1 MRLNGE
7 LAGLRVPGPD
17 ADLLAADP
25 LTIEADVKLDE
36 PDRPVNVSLHHK
48 LFTLEGRA
56 LTGADRRADAT
67 LLLADLTPFAAIGQ
81 VPLQGQLA
89 LNLHAA
95 TDGDATT
102 VNADGTIGVTGGQP
116 QASALVGD
124 KGRMSLAATVR
135 GNDVTL
141 SSLRF
146 SGRAASFGASGQV
159 AAGRVDG
166 TWSLA
171 VNDLAAAEP
180 HLGGQ
185 FKATGTVA
193 GRVDDLRLTA
203 DITGT
208 VAAQGMSSG
217 ALDIKIEATG
227 LPSRPAGSVV
237 ARGDLLAAPL
247 DLAVAFR
254 QADNGLAIEIE
265 QAAWKSL
272 KAAGTVQLATATMQP
287 SGKLTMTIG
296 RLADLSPLI
305 GRPVSGRVQA
315 TFSGSSA
322 DPAHPTVDAQVDAEA
337 IELSGLNGTAHASAR
352 GAIDALD
359 VRLAASSPNLQ
370 GSPARIEAAA
380 KVNAMGRSM
389 ELGSLQAEWR
399 AQTLR
404 LLSPVRIGFS
414 DGVTIDRLRIGL
426 RQAVLEISGR
436 AGATLDLT
444 ASLRNLSAELIG
456 ADGTVKADARITG
469 TPGRPTGKISLA
481 ATGLRLRSGPARAMP
496 PASVTADADLAGTD
510 ARIDG
515 RIAAGT
521 SRIAIT
527 GRAPLNA
534 AGAMNLRANGTL
546 DLALLDPILSAGGR
560 RIRGQVSL
568 DTSVSGT
575 LAAPNVTGSARLTGG
590 EVQDFSVGLHLSDIA
605 ARVEGSGASLRV
617 VQFAAKA
624 GQGTISGSGSV
635 GVMAAGIPVEI
646 IITARNAQPLSSDL
660 ISATIDTDLTLRGE
674 ALGQLAVGGSVRVRQ
689 ADVRIPER
697 MPAAIAVLPINQPGA
712 KPAPPPT
719 SVSVVSLNIAL
730 DAPRQIF
737 VRGRGLDVEFGGKM
751 TIGGTTAAPHT
762 VGALELRRGG
772 ISLAGRSLD
781 FTEGRIDFN
790 GGSIAD
796 PALHLVASS
805 TSGNVV
811 ATLSIDGTA
820 RNPKITLSSVPALPQ
835 DEVLAHLLFG
845 SGVGKLGA
853 LEVAEIAA
861 GLATLTGAGGGFG
874 DPLDKVRQGLGLDR
888 LSIRNGAKGSPA
900 LEAGR
905 YIAPGVYL
913 GAKQGTNGGTQ
924 ASVQVD
930 IAKGLKLEATA
941 GTGGGSAT
949 GASGES
955 NGSSVGLTYQFEY

>member
-1 MRLNGE
+1 M
-7 LAGLRVPGPD
+7 
-17 ADLLAADP
+17 
-25 LTIEADVKLDE
+25 
-36 PDRPVNVSLHHK
+36 
-48 LFTLEGRA
+48 
-56 LTGADRRADAT
+56 
-67 LLLADLTPFAAIGQ
+67 
-81 VPLQGQLA
+81 
-89 LNLHAA
+89 
-95 TDGDATT
+95 
-102 VNADGTIGVTGGQP
+102 
-116 QASALVGD
+116 
-124 KGRMSLAATVR
+124 
-135 GNDVTL
+135 
-141 SSLRF
+141 
-146 SGRAASFGASGQV
+146 
-159 AAGRVDG
+159 
-166 TWSLA
+166 
-171 VNDLAAAEP
+171 
-180 HLGGQ
+180 
-185 FKATGTVA
+185 
-193 GRVDDLRLTA
+193 
-203 DITGT
+203 
-208 VAAQGMSSG
+208 
-217 ALDIKIEATG
+217 
-227 LPSRPAGSVV
+227 
-237 ARGDLLAAPL
+237 
-247 DLAVAFR
+247 
-254 QADNGLAIEIE
+254 
-265 QAAWKSL
+265 
-272 KAAGTVQLATATMQP
+272 QLATATMQP